1 MLEAGPVF
9 QLCSGSFGI
18 TMFSS
23 VTGSRMKCPADGTYW
38 QANVTRGAMGV
49 MTILHDTPSDLIEI
63 GPSDALDGSTS

>member
-1 MLEAGPVF
+1 
-9 QLCSGSFGI
+9 
-18 TMFSS
+18 
-23 VTGSRMKCPADGTYW
+23 MKCPADGTYW